1 VSAAG
6 ASAAP
11 LIELEGVQKRYATGR
26 TAVDALRGIDL
37 RVERGEFVAMMGP
50 SGSGKTTL
58 LEILGCLSLPTAGR
72 YALAGR
78 PVESIPPDRLAR
90 LRGEEIGF
98 IFQAFNLLPRLS
110 ALENAELPLVYRR
123 VPRRERR
130 ERAREALVRVG
141 LDGRERHLPG
151 ELSGGERQRVAVARA
166 LINRPRLVLADEPTG
181 NLDTATGEEIMDLL
195 TGLHDEGHT
204 LVVVTH
210 DARVGERA
218 GRRLE
223 LRDGRVAD
231 DRAGTAA

>member
-1 VSAAG
+1 MSAAG
-6 ASAAP
+6 EGAA
-11 LIELEGVQKRYATGR
+11 LIRLEAVGKRYATGR
-26 TAVDALRGIDL
+26 TAVEALRDVDL
-37 RVERGEFVAMMGP
+37 SVERGESVAIMGP

-58 LEILGCLSLPTAGR
+58 LEILGCLSLPTEGR
-72 YALAGR
+72 YALGGR
-78 PVESIPPDRLAR
+78 SVESIAPDRLAR

-130 ERAREALVRVG
+130 RRAREALARVG
-141 LDGRERHLPG
+141 LGGRERHLPG

-166 LINRPRLVLADEPTG
+166 LINRPQLVLADEPTG
-181 NLDTATGEEIMDLL
+181 NLDTAMGEEIMDLL
-195 TGLHDEGHT
+195 AELNDEGHT

-223 LRDGRVAD
+223 LRDGRIARD
-231 DRAGTAA
+231 TRGAAA

>member
-6 ASAAP
+6 ASAGL

-50 SGSGKTTL
+50 SGSWKTTL
-58 LEILGCLSLPTAGR
+58 LEILGCLSPPTAGR
-72 YALAGR
+72 YTLAGR

-130 ERAREALVRVG
+130 ERARDALARVG
-141 LDGRERHLPG
+141 LEGRERHLPG

-166 LINRPRLVLADEPTG
+166 LINRPQLVLADEPTG
-181 NLDTATGEEIMDLL
+181 NLDTATGEGIMDLL

-210 DARVGERA
+210 DTGVGERA

-231 DRAGTAA
+231 DRTGSAA